1 MAYAT
6 ADDLAEALRIRVTPT
21 NQQMLDDCLDA
32 AAGEIDFD
40 LDRGDVPLPL
50 PVPAE
55 VKRCN
60 VNRAVEWFKA
70 ADAAYGIVGFE
81 QVGLLHAPKDGFAR
95 HAVTITAYKIGWG
108 VA

>member
-6 ADDLAEALRIRVTPT
+6 AAELAQALRVRVTAENT
-21 NQQMLDDCLDA
+21 ELLDA
-32 AAGEIDFD
+32 CLAAAAEEIDHD
-40 LDRGDVPLPL
+40 LDRVDPLPD
-50 PVPAE
+50 PAPAT
-55 VKRCN
+55 VQRCN
-60 VNRAVEWFKA
+60 VNRAVEWWKA

-95 HAVTITAYKIGWG
+95 HAVTITRWKQAWG

>member
-1 MAYAT
+1 MSYAT
-6 ADDLAEALRIRVTPT
+6 ADELAEALRIRVTPA
-21 NQQMLDDCLDA
+21 NAALLDA
-32 AAGEIDFD
+32 CLEAAADEIDGD
-40 LDRGDVPLPL
+40 LDRIDPLPD
-50 PVPAE
+50 PPPAA
-55 VKRCN
+55 VQRCN

-95 HAVTITAYKIGWG
+95 HAVTVTRYKQQWG